1 MRREGKRTTM
11 SGNEKKPAVAR
22 DPNWEA
28 RVRDILARQPI
39 VAAFAM
45 EVEELSPGVCTL
57 AINFK
62 PELAQQHG
70 FFHAGIVS
78 TLADNAGGMAAASM
92 MPPGS
97 EVLAVEFKVNFL
109 APAKGERMSARAEV
123 IKSGRTLTI
132 SQVTVSM
139 SEGGRETVCALMQQ
153 TCMAVS
159 Q

>member
-1 MRREGKRTTM
+1 M
-11 SGNEKKPAVAR
+11 SGNEKTPAVAR

-39 VAAFAM
+39 VAAFGM
-45 EVEELSPGVCTL
+45 EVAELSPGTCTL

-92 MPPGS
+92 MPAGS
-97 EVLAVEFKVNFL
+97 EVLAVEFKINFL

-123 IKSGRTLTI
+123 VKSGRTLTI

-153 TCMAVS
+153 TCMAVAG
-159 Q
+159 